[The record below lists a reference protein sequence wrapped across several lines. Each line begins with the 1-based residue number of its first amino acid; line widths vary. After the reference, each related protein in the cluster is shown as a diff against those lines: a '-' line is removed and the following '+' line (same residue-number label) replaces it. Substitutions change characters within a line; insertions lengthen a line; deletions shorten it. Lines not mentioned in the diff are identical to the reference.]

1 MGLLKLFDMERAKK
15 KAMGFIGG
23 FAGNVRDGLNR
34 VGRLVKPGVAI
45 AGKIANGMALLP
57 GTIGTV
63 AKVASAGINNVK
75 QFIDKIPNESIKNTL
90 NSYVSKGEEHLNKGL
105 GTANNYV
112 RDVNDSIN
120 TNVKPWLKF
129 ANDNLG

>member
-1 MGLLKLFDMERAKK
+1 
-15 KAMGFIGG
+15 MGFIGG

-75 QFIDKIPNESIKNTL
+75 QFIDKIPNESIKKHIEQL
-90 NSYVSKGEEHLNKGL
+90 
-105 GTANNYV
+105 
-112 RDVNDSIN
+112 RQ
-120 TNVKPWLKF
+120 
-129 ANDNLG
+129 